1 MKIIKLLILTVLLCS
16 ISASAEI
23 KGGGYVEFSTGA
35 ALQESY
41 STGLVGISGA
51 GGIKIN
57 SNVFIGMGTGI
68 ELGIGYHSPNIIIPI
83 FATTKFK
90 LIPKSE
96 IAPYIEIKG
105 GVAYPTNRDEI
116 LGHYND
122 KYYYESP
129 IMGYVAPSIGI
140 TFNKFNLG
148 IGYTGFFTDKKFHY
162 LVGKFGFN
170 F

>member
-35 ALQESY
+35 ALQESC
-41 STGLVGISGA
+41 SAGLVGISGA

-68 ELGIGYHSPNIIIPI
+68 ELGVGYYSTSVIIPI

-116 LGHYND
+116 LGHYN
-122 KYYYESP
+122 YNYNESR
-129 IMGYVAPSIGI
+129 IMGYVAPSVGI

-148 IGYTGFFTDKKFHY
+148 IGYTGFFKDKKFHY
-162 LVGKFGFN
+162 LVGKFGIN

>member
-35 ALQESY
+35 ALQESC
-41 STGLVGISGA
+41 SAGLVGISGA

-68 ELGIGYHSPNIIIPI
+68 ELGVGYNSTSVIIPI

-105 GVAYPTNRDEI
+105 GVAYPTNRYEI
-116 LGHYND
+116 LGD
-122 KYYYESP
+122 YYYGSP
-129 IMGYVAPSIGI
+129 IMGYVAPSVGI

>member
-35 ALQESY
+35 VLYESC

-68 ELGIGYHSPNIIIPI
+68 ELGVGDHSTSVIIPI

-116 LGHYND
+116 LGHY
-122 KYYYESP
+122 YESP
-129 IMGYVAPSIGI
+129 IMGYVAPSVGI